1 MSSNHRV
8 EETHPKRILIIGS
21 TRFAPLKDIEG
32 WLAFPDAEDVFT
44 WGISPVAK
52 EVHRLRPDA
61 QILTASANRDELVR
75 KGRDCRVIAFVS
87 RDPETKE
94 ISEGTRD
101 NINLLETNG
110 VNVEVVGS
118 SLTSEQAD
126 AYHAVE
132 VLFRKLL
139 DTPADRSTFRIN
151 KLRRPCDRLEAICS
165 ALEDVLTEE
174 DQRLRELDEQ
184 DDEGVK
190 RWIRFL
196 NRLGTMRALLA
207 EVDSEIAL
215 RVHEELAA

>member
-1 MSSNHRV
+1 M
-8 EETHPKRILIIGS
+8 PKRILIIGS
-21 TRFAPLKDIEG
+21 TRFAPLKDI
-32 WLAFPDAEDVFT
+32 DACLSFHTNDEIHT

-61 QILTASANRDELVR
+61 NILTASANRDELVR
-75 KGRDCRVIAFVS
+75 KGRDCHVIAFVS

-101 NINLLETNG
+101 NIDLLETNG
-110 VNVEVVGS
+110 IDVEIVSS
-118 SLTSEQAD
+118 SLTTEQAE

-151 KLRRPCDRLEAICS
+151 KLQRPCDRLERICS

-184 DDEGVK
+184 DDEGVQ

-196 NRLGTMRALLA
+196 HRLGTMRALLA